1 MSETED
7 RAERKAL
14 RQARQAKR
22 AAREQK
28 GETAPGARKQA
39 RLQRR
44 SERAQEVAAKV
55 KPVAGKG
62 GRGAGGKPGQGRRKR
77 EDGMQIYLDT
87 MLVVR
92 GNAARRDYPDRLH
105 ENCRDGALFPAFAP
119 KFKLDLGQ
127 GASVFTI
134 GAGFARVL
142 EPALAARGVA
152 LPTAAITIP
161 QADFGRPE
169 NPLNEYTAR
178 SVAQRLNA
186 VFQDKPIPKATIIPA
201 GQLFSDQLLPGKFN
215 GTMAQIE
222 ALRGQIAGIYARL
235 RDCGALVITLSS
247 IESWYD
253 TRSKRFLNRPPPT
266 PIARSRSRHIYFAV
280 EEVSGVVAALS
291 KPLTA
296 LGAAGIKVVLAVSP
310 AAQATTFT
318 PDDVVSANEITKA
331 TLRLAASRLVR
342 KFDHVDYFPA
352 LEIARSA
359 GLHAYLD
366 DNIQLRDEFSALLV
380 EHFIKAYAA

>member
-7 RAERKAL
+7 RNERKAL

-22 AAREQK
+22 AARAQK
-28 GETAPGARKQA
+28 GGKAPGEQKQA
-39 RLQRR
+39 RLRR
-44 SERAQEVAAKV
+44 RAERAQEVADKV
-55 KPVAGKG
+55 KPAAGKAR
-62 GRGAGGKPGQGRRKR
+62 RGAGGKPGRGKKR

-105 ENCRDGALFPAFAP
+105 ENCRDGALFPAFTP
-119 KFKLDLGQ
+119 KFKLELGH
-127 GASVFTI
+127 GASVFSI
-134 GAGFARVL
+134 GAGFARDL
-142 EPALAARGVA
+142 EPALAARGVF

-161 QADFGRPE
+161 QSDFGRPE

-178 SVAQRLNA
+178 SIAQRLNSA
-186 VFQDKPIPKATIIPA
+186 FQDKPIPKATIIPA

-253 TRSKRFLNRPPPT
+253 SRSKRFFNRPPPT
-266 PIARSRSRHIYFAV
+266 PIARSRVRHIYFEMQDASTI
-280 EEVSGVVAALS
+280 VSTLS

-310 AAQATTFT
+310 EAQVATFSMA
-318 PDDVVSANEITKA
+318 DAVSANELAKS
-331 TLRLAASRLVR
+331 TLRVAAHRLVQ

-359 GLHAYLD
+359 GLHAYMD
-366 DNIQLRDEFSALLV
+366 DNVQLRGEFSALLA
-380 EHFIKAYAA
+380 ETFIKAYAA